1 MLLLLILFAILVFI
15 LLLFSCASRSPTH
28 QLKILRPLV
37 AREGKMTVR
46 SWRDRCPI
54 SFGGF
59 RSTKE
64 SVYNQS
70 MMEAAMTLT
79 PELKQAV
86 EKAGDEPVRVEDP
99 ETHTAYL
106 IVREDVF
113 RRLYELIAIDH
124 GDRSLYEFGEFRP
137 DP

>member
-1 MLLLLILFAILVFI
+1 M
-15 LLLFSCASRSPTH
+15 
-28 QLKILRPLV
+28 K
-37 AREGKMTVR
+37 
-46 SWRDRCPI
+46 
-54 SFGGF
+54 
-59 RSTKE
+59 
-64 SVYNQS
+64 
-70 MMEAAMTLT
+70 AAMTLA

-113 RRLYELIAIDH
+113 RRLYELTAIDH
-124 GDRSLYEFGEFRP
+124 ADRSLYEFGEFRA